1 MFYDCI
7 LSVLTLEDFSDLLEG
22 FCCKCH
28 DVVLS
33 LLISQDLSKSLG
45 RKAKYVISTF
55 SAIPDCQDP
64 TFWCSFSE
72 ISQKKQKLCS
82 SENSIDE
89 CKLRKIFHDV

>member
-1 MFYDCI
+1 MFYDSI

-45 RKAKYVISTF
+45 RNAKYVFCTF

-64 TFWCSFSE
+64 DFLVLFFRDLS
-72 ISQKKQKLCS
+72 KKT
-82 SENSIDE
+82 
-89 CKLRKIFHDV
+89 KIVQL